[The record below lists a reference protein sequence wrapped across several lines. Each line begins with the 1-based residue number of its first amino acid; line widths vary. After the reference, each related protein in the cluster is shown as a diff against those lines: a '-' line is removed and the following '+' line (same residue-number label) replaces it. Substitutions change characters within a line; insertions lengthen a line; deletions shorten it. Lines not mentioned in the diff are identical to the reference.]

1 MKIYYIEKMSTTE
14 SLQKDAS
21 NNILVEENTK
31 PTKSVPQNTWNKLTK
46 ITKKNKLY
54 QYAEKYAAE
63 NKYNANDLK
72 MLKMFFLKTLD
83 KGKLNK
89 IKEVNYDLE
98 NQEIINIPGLFFNQT
113 TKNFTLRNMDP
124 KHVSTLKSLPSP
136 KNEKVKID

>member
-1 MKIYYIEKMSTTE
+1 MSSTTDVSQNIIEKSEEESST
-14 SLQKDAS
+14 SAS
-21 NNILVEENTK
+21 VST
-31 PTKSVPQNTWNKLTK
+31 PTWNKLNK

-54 QYAEKYAAE
+54 EYAEKYALE
-63 NKYNANDLK
+63 NKYNASDLK

-89 IKEVNYDLE
+89 IREVQYDVE
-98 NQEIINIPGLFFNQT
+98 KQVIITVPGLFFNQT

-136 KNEKVKID
+136 KSQKVKIE

>member
-1 MKIYYIEKMSTTE
+1 MSTIQ
-14 SLQKDAS
+14 SLQQDAS
-21 NNILVEENTK
+21 NNHVEQEKENT
-31 PTKSVPQNTWNKLTK
+31 TIGDSHITWNKLTK
-46 ITKKNKLY
+46 ITKKHKLY

-136 KNEKVKID
+136 KNEKVKIE

>member
-1 MKIYYIEKMSTTE
+1 MSTTE

-21 NNILVEENTK
+21 NNIVEENTK
-31 PTKSVPQNTWNKLTK
+31 STKSVPQNTWNKLTK

-54 QYAEKYAAE
+54 QYAEKYAAY
-63 NKYNANDLK
+63 NKYNASDLK

-98 NQEIINIPGLFFNQT
+98 KQEIINIPGLFFNQT

-136 KNEKVKID
+136 KNEKVKIE

>member
-1 MKIYYIEKMSTTE
+1 MSSTDVSQNIIEKSEEESST
-14 SLQKDAS
+14 SAS
-21 NNILVEENTK
+21 VST
-31 PTKSVPQNTWNKLTK
+31 PTWNKLNK

-54 QYAEKYAAE
+54 EYAEKYALE

-89 IKEVNYDLE
+89 IREVQYDVE
-98 NQEIINIPGLFFNQT
+98 KQVIITVPGLFFNQT

-136 KNEKVKID
+136 KSQKSKN

>member
-1 MKIYYIEKMSTTE
+1 MS
-14 SLQKDAS
+14 S
-21 NNILVEENTK
+21 NAEQEQEENENNQILEK
-31 PTKSVPQNTWNKLTK
+31 IPNLTWNKLDK

-54 QYAEKYAAE
+54 CYAEKYAIV

-89 IKEVNYDLE
+89 IKEVNYDME
-98 NQEIINIPGLFFNQT
+98 KQEITSIPGLFFNQT

-136 KNEKVKID
+136 KSQKVKIE

>member
-1 MKIYYIEKMSTTE
+1 MSSTI
-14 SLQKDAS
+14 DAS
-21 NNILVEENTK
+21 ANVIENSEEKSKKSNNS
-31 PTKSVPQNTWNKLTK
+31 SVPTWNKLSK

-54 QYAEKYAAE
+54 DYAEKYALE

-72 MLKMFFLKTLD
+72 MLKMFFLKTLE

-89 IKEVNYDLE
+89 IREVQYDLDK
-98 NQEIINIPGLFFNQT
+98 QQVVTVPGLFFNQT

-136 KNEKVKID
+136 KSQKVKTQKVKIE

>member
-1 MKIYYIEKMSTTE
+1 MSTTE

-21 NNILVEENTK
+21 NNLIAEENK
-31 PTKSVPQNTWNKLTK
+31 QSTKSTSHTTWNKLTK

-72 MLKMFFLKTLD
+72 LLKMFFLKTLD

-89 IKEVNYDLE
+89 IKEVNYNLE
-98 NQEIINIPGLFFNQT
+98 KQEIISIPGLFFNQT

-136 KNEKVKID
+136 KNEKVKIE

>member
-1 MKIYYIEKMSTTE
+1 MSSTTDVSQNIIEKSEEESST
-14 SLQKDAS
+14 SAS
-21 NNILVEENTK
+21 VST
-31 PTKSVPQNTWNKLTK
+31 PTWNKLNK

-54 QYAEKYAAE
+54 EYAEKYALE

-89 IKEVNYDLE
+89 IREVQYDVE
-98 NQEIINIPGLFFNQT
+98 KQVIITVPGLFFNQT

-136 KNEKVKID
+136 KSQKVKIE

>member
-21 NNILVEENTK
+21 NNIVEENTK
-31 PTKSVPQNTWNKLTK
+31 STKSVPQNTWNKLTK

-54 QYAEKYAAE
+54 QYAEKYAAD
-63 NKYNANDLK
+63 NKYNASDLK

-98 NQEIINIPGLFFNQT
+98 KQEIINIPGLFFNQT

-136 KNEKVKID
+136 KNEKVKIE

>member
-1 MKIYYIEKMSTTE
+1 MSSTI
-14 SLQKDAS
+14 DAS
-21 NNILVEENTK
+21 ANVIENSEEESKKSNNS
-31 PTKSVPQNTWNKLTK
+31 SVPTWNKLSK

-54 QYAEKYAAE
+54 DYAEKYALE

-72 MLKMFFLKTLD
+72 MLKMFFLKTLE

-89 IKEVNYDLE
+89 IREVQYDLDK
-98 NQEIINIPGLFFNQT
+98 QQVVTVPGLFFNQT

-136 KNEKVKID
+136 KSQKVKTQKVKIE

>member
-1 MKIYYIEKMSTTE
+1 MSSTTDVSQNIIEKSEEKSTT
-14 SLQKDAS
+14 SAS
-21 NNILVEENTK
+21 VST
-31 PTKSVPQNTWNKLTK
+31 PTWNKLNK

-54 QYAEKYAAE
+54 EYAEKYALE
-63 NKYNANDLK
+63 NKYNASDLK

-89 IKEVNYDLE
+89 IREVQYDVE
-98 NQEIINIPGLFFNQT
+98 KQVIITVPGLFFNQT

-136 KNEKVKID
+136 KSQKVKIE

>member
-1 MKIYYIEKMSTTE
+1 MSTTGSVQE
-14 SLQKDAS
+14 DAS
-21 NNILVEENTK
+21 NNLIQEDNKK
-31 PTKSVPQNTWNKLTK
+31 PTKPVSHTWNKLTK

-72 MLKMFFLKTLD
+72 MLKTFFLKTLD

-98 NQEIINIPGLFFNQT
+98 KQEIINIPGLFFNQT